1 MASALTHIGATRLAT
16 IRPEPTATLRTPA
29 SQPSSLTWLPPAGI
43 RHSVSR
49 VSADLVGA
57 RPSHGWPHGG
67 NRSARLEVTARAGGA
82 RPRPAGAR
90 PSQRPPMRRQQ
101 QQTED
106 KDGPLMNSDIR
117 VPTLRLLA
125 ETRLWRAAACC
136 GVLGCTGVCWG
147 VLGCAGVCWGVLG
160 CAGMCWGVLLR
171 FHPEVMIAA
180 DAKPPVARI
189 MDYSFSTLFPSSTF
203 PSCNFLLAHRPSPP
217 NPFPAPAI
225 CLVRH
230 ASTCRADI
238 PVKHRH
244 GAITRYNI
252 DTGDYNVRLKQ
263 ALKFLHDGDKVK
275 LTAQFRGREMEFKEL
290 GVKLFEKFQHDVAE
304 HGVGCVAFTCGHTLD
319 HSPSSLCPVAPSLQ
333 LAIVESKAHLEGRSL
348 AIVESKA
355 HLEGRSMHMVL
366 APNKAVLQRMAA
378 AEEKSRRA
386 AERSKRA
393 ETRGVVSGSESDGG
407 ESGGES
413 DGERRWGGGGGGCER
428 EKWAAIGDV
437 ENLGE
442 ENETKCIFLEIS
454 YNGSFW

>member
-1 MASALTHIGATRLAT
+1 MASALTHIGGTRVAT

-29 SQPSSLTWLPPAGI
+29 SQASSVTWSPPAGI

-49 VSADLVGA
+49 VSADFVG
-57 RPSHGWPHGG
+57 RRGSSHGWSHGN

-125 ETRLWRAAACC
+125 EDQTL
-136 GVLGCTGVCWG
+136 LGIVSREEALSKARESG
-147 VLGCAGVCWGVLG
+147 LDL
-160 CAGMCWGVLLR
+160 
-171 FHPEVMIAA
+171 VMIAA

-189 MDYSFSTLFPSSTF
+189 MDYSKFRYEQQKKKREQQKK
-203 PSCNFLLAHRPSPP
+203 A
-217 NPFPAPAI
+217 A
-225 CLVRH
+225 
-230 ASTCRADI
+230 ASRQEL
-238 PVKHRH
+238 KELKM
-244 GAITRYNI
+244 RYNI

-304 HGVGCVAFTCGHTLD
+304 
-319 HSPSSLCPVAPSLQ
+319 
-333 LAIVESKAHLEGRSL
+333 L

-407 ESGGES
+407 ESAGES
-413 DGERRWGGGGGGCER
+413 DGES
-428 EKWAAIGDV
+428 
-437 ENLGE
+437 NGE
-442 ENETKCIFLEIS
+442 EVEVVKEPS
-454 YNGSFW
+454 GRQ

>member
-49 VSADLVGA
+49 VSADLVGG
-57 RPSHGWPHGG
+57 RGPSHGWPHGG

-125 ETRLWRAAACC
+125 EDQAL
-136 GVLGCTGVCWG
+136 LGIVSREEA
-147 VLGCAGVCWGVLG
+147 LSKAREAGLD
-160 CAGMCWGVLLR
+160 L
-171 FHPEVMIAA
+171 VMIAA

-189 MDYSFSTLFPSSTF
+189 MDYSKFRYEQQKKKREQQKK
-203 PSCNFLLAHRPSPP
+203 A
-217 NPFPAPAI
+217 A
-225 CLVRH
+225 
-230 ASTCRADI
+230 ASRQEL
-238 PVKHRH
+238 KELKM
-244 GAITRYNI
+244 RYNI

-304 HGVGCVAFTCGHTLD
+304 
-319 HSPSSLCPVAPSLQ
+319 
-333 LAIVESKAHLEGRSL
+333 L

-413 DGERRWGGGGGGCER
+413 DGES
-428 EKWAAIGDV
+428 D
-437 ENLGE
+437 GE
-442 ENETKCIFLEIS
+442 EVVEVVKEKS
-454 YNGSFW
+454 GRQ